1 MSSQFS
7 SMNPTSYLGVRPL
20 NPGNIFF
27 RNRDPNNLQDVNNYQ
42 PGDTW
47 MNPVLN
53 RIWMLMRDF
62 NVVGGGKQ
70 AVWVQITGGGG
81 GSGIQNLK
89 GDVGDVVGPVGGL
102 CLIDGDP
109 VAGVITTGIIPNE
122 ITISVENA
130 TAGVDVAHA
139 QKGVSCF
146 NSADFTVV
154 GGFVSSTGGNGNM
167 DSLTTDDGHVV
178 LPDGAG
184 NINVLTTANQGLNTI
199 GNIAG
204 HTVTVNAAN
213 ATAGTA
219 LTATK
224 GVAAFNST
232 NFTVVNGFV
241 STIAGAA
248 GIQTVKGNDN
258 VVVGPDITGN
268 LKLLGNTTQG
278 IEVDGVALTN
288 TSTITAYN
296 ATTGGGKGVST
307 YTASQFNVAA
317 GLVSLTG
324 KNPTLPIFCAN
335 ADNQINVTGDN
346 TPYTVQFVNEEFDQL
361 GNFDG
366 ISTFTASVAGIYL
379 FGTTTAFTGPFAPAQ
394 NKFDV
399 FIVVNGYGYY
409 VSTGDSYQMSSGY
422 DFLKFFSC
430 KLVQLAVG
438 DTVSVAVTVYGGAK
452 DITYQGSFGNFWG
465 FLVC

>member
-1 MSSQFS
+1 
-7 SMNPTSYLGVRPL
+7 MNPTSYLGVRPL

-154 GGFVSSTGGNGNM
+154 GGFVSSTGGTGNM

-199 GNIAG
+199 GNLAG
-204 HTVTVNAAN
+204 HTVTINAAN

-224 GVAAFNST
+224 GVASFNST

-241 STIAGAA
+241 SAIAGAA
-248 GIQTVKGNDN
+248 GILTVKGNDN

-268 LKLLGNTTQG
+268 LKILGDTTQG

-296 ATTGGGKGVST
+296 ATNGGGKGVST

-317 GLVSLTG
+317 GQVSLTG
-324 KNPTLPIFCAN
+324 NIPDKPMMKAYRN
-335 ADNQINVTGDN
+335 ATTGGVTGDN
-346 TPYTVQFVNEEFDQL
+346 TVYQIVFDNVLYDTKSNYNNTTGVFKASQAGVYAVTAHVTANNIDNTHFLSGCYIILNGAGLIMQQSNPYP
-361 GNFDG
+361 
-366 ISTFTASVAGIYL
+366 GIYDL
-379 FGTTTAFTGPFAPAQ
+379 LAQ
-394 NKFDV
+394 HSNYWNLSTQCYLN
-399 FIVVNGYGYY
+399 VN
-409 VSTGDSYQMSSGY
+409 
-422 DFLKFFSC
+422 
-430 KLVQLAVG
+430 
-438 DTVSVAVTVYGGAK
+438 DTLSVLINIAGGVKNVTVYG
-452 DITYQGSFGNFWG
+452 TPEYTSFCVSLIG
-465 FLVC
+465 